1 MLGVVIMKKFNIEKI
16 KFMKNELVSL
26 LLAGGLA
33 FTLVGCSSSKVNPKD
48 DITPD
53 QVAAVVENQSEEEV
67 LENSLDSVSSSE
79 SIIERNLEESDSAV
93 EAAIG
98 IMLEGGEKLV
108 SDSKAAT
115 QTESYK
121 EAKEEALDN
130 FVALSEFLR
139 GEREI
144 AGYSIDEVKSDTVEY
159 AVEARDAL
167 DEDLEIIYPNYKER
181 LNEKGK
187 ELLEWA
193 EEKGTDLAAKGY
205 DKYQELKEKTLEKS
219 KKK

>member
-1 MLGVVIMKKFNIEKI
+1 MKKFNIEKI
-16 KFMKNELVSL
+16 KFMTNEFVSL

-67 LENSLDSVSSSE
+67 LENSLDSVSSDK

-144 AGYSIDEVKSDTVEY
+144 AGYSIDEVKADTVEY

-181 LNEKGK
+181 LKEKGK

>member
-1 MLGVVIMKKFNIEKI
+1 MKKFNIEKI

-53 QVAAVVENQSEEEV
+53 QVAAVVEDQSEEKV

-144 AGYSIDEVKSDTVEY
+144 AGYSIDEVKADTVEY

-181 LNEKGK
+181 LKEKGK